1 MTADVAVAIDELRA
15 AFPSHEVLVA
25 EEPQG
30 GAHVIVDELALGP
43 RFATRTSWIGFTLG
57 FQHPLADVYP
67 HFLRA
72 DLSYADGRALQSP
85 FNPGQIMLGFDR
97 PAVMLSRRS
106 NRWNPARDSAHLK
119 LIRILDFLR
128 SSA

>member
-1 MTADVAVAIDELRA
+1 MTGDVSAAVDELRA
-15 AFPSHEVLVA
+15 GFPGHEVLVT

-30 GAHVIVDELALGP
+30 GAHVIVDDLGLGP
-43 RFATRTSWIGFTLG
+43 AYATPTSWIGFTLG

-72 DLSYADGRALQSP
+72 DLAYADGRPLQP
-85 FNPGQIMLGFDR
+85 PLNPGQTMPGFNR

-106 NRWNPARDSAHLK
+106 NRWNPARDTAHLK
-119 LIRILDFLR
+119 LLRILAFLR
-128 SSA
+128 SAV

>member
-1 MTADVAVAIDELRA
+1 MTADVRSAIEELRA
-15 AFPSHEVLVA
+15 GFPGHEVLVT

-30 GAHVIVDELALGP
+30 GAHIIVDNLDIGP
-43 RFATRTSWIGFTLG
+43 AFATAKSWVGFTLG

-67 HFLRA
+67 HYLRA
-72 DLSYADGRALQSP
+72 DLAYADGRPVQSP
-85 FNPGQIMLGFDR
+85 LNAGHTMPGFDR

-106 NRWNPARDSAHLK
+106 NRWNPARDTAHLK
-119 LIRILDFLR
+119 LLRILDFLR

>member
-1 MTADVAVAIDELRA
+1 VTADVRSAIEELRA
-15 AFPSHEVLVA
+15 GFPGHEVLVT

-30 GAHVIVDELALGP
+30 GAHIIVDNLDIGP
-43 RFATRTSWIGFTLG
+43 AFATAKSWVGFTLG

-67 HFLRA
+67 HYLRA
-72 DLSYADGRALQSP
+72 DLAYADGRPVQSP
-85 FNPGQIMLGFDR
+85 LNAGHTMPGFDR

-106 NRWNPARDSAHLK
+106 NRWNPARDTAHLK
-119 LIRILDFLR
+119 LLRILDFLR